1 MFTTVFLGF
10 LFLLVVGSLIFLVSA
25 SKAAKEEREWNQK
38 NPDAYHKRDGALV
51 VKRFAWGSLVASL
64 VLFLIVGAAS
74 TVKLVGPTEVGVP
87 VSFGSVGTP
96 IQSGV
101 NFTAPWVEVETYP
114 TRPVTVELSG
124 DQRILARTA
133 DAGQMQVEVAARWK
147 VLPAD
152 AKNLFMQVR
161 TGDDDRIS
169 QDIVVK
175 NLRQAV
181 GSVYS
186 VTGNLDALND
196 RTKTTQAIKDQLQEQ
211 LSAYGIQIEDVNL
224 RSVEPDEKTA
234 NTIALYASQQQATRI
249 AEEAKKTATI
259 ESQRRLIEAQGLE
272 QSSNAVAGIDADSA
286 KILCMQ
292 IWQQVVS
299 KGIESGTPV
308 YTNPC
313 GADGNVSVIT
323 SAPPQ

>member
-1 MFTTVFLGF
+1 
-10 LFLLVVGSLIFLVSA
+10 
-25 SKAAKEEREWNQK
+25 
-38 NPDAYHKRDGALV
+38 
-51 VKRFAWGSLVASL
+51 
-64 VLFLIVGAAS
+64 
-74 TVKLVGPTEVGVP
+74 
-87 VSFGSVGTP
+87 
-96 IQSGV
+96 
-101 NFTAPWVEVETYP
+101 
-114 TRPVTVELSG
+114 
-124 DQRILARTA
+124 
-133 DAGQMQVEVAARWK
+133 MQVEVAARWK

-211 LSAYGIQIEDVNL
+211 LTAYGIQIEDVNL

-259 ESQRRLIEAQGLE
+259 ESQRRLIEAQGPG
-272 QSSNAVAGIDADSA
+272 AVVQRSR
-286 KILCMQ
+286 
-292 IWQQVVS
+292 WH
-299 KGIESGTPV
+299 
-308 YTNPC
+308 
-313 GADGNVSVIT
+313 
-323 SAPPQ
+323 

>member
-1 MFTTVFLGF
+1 MATTVFLGF
-10 LFLLVVGSLIFLVSA
+10 LLLLVIGSLIFLVMA
-25 SKAAKEEREWNQK
+25 SKAAKEEREWNAKQTDRY
-38 NPDAYHKRDGALV
+38 NSRDTAIIT
-51 VKRFAWGSLVASL
+51 KRFAWGAVITSLL
-64 VLFLIVGAAS
+64 LFLIVGAAS

-101 NFTAPWVEVETYP
+101 NIVAPWVEIETYP

-161 TGDDDRIS
+161 TGDDERIS

-313 GADGNVSVIT
+313 GSTGDVSVIT
-323 SAPPQ
+323 TAPPQ